1 MADESIITLH
11 IAFHDPALDAEE
23 REREVHNLLH
33 DLQQLDEVGEV
44 ARVRDPHPPEGS
56 KAIGGGF
63 LEGLLLV
70 VAQAP
75 HVMTL
80 LGYLRDRL
88 AGKSIEMEVEA
99 HGKKLKVTAHTQA
112 ELRAAVAAA
121 RQFVVP

>member
-56 KAIGGGF
+56 KAIGAF
-63 LEGLLLV
+63 LVGLV
-70 VAQAP
+70 QVAVKAP
-75 HVMTL
+75 HVTAL

-121 RQFVVP
+121 RQFVVA

>member
-11 IAFHDPALDAEE
+11 IAFHDQALDAEE
-23 REREVHNLLH
+23 REKEVHNLLY

-44 ARVRDPHPPEGS
+44 ARVQDPHPPEGS
-56 KAIGGGF
+56 KAIGAF
-63 LEGLLLV
+63 LVGLV
-70 VAQAP
+70 QMAVKAP
-75 HVMTL
+75 YVTAL
-80 LGYLRDRL
+80 LGYLSDRL

-121 RQFVVP
+121 RQFVVA